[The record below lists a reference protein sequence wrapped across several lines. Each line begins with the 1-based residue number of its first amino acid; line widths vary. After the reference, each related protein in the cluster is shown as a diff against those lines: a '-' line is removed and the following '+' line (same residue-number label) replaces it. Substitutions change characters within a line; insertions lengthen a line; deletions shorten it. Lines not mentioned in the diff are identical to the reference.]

1 MRTPQSIDDVLH
13 AVENKLRV
21 ELPALR
27 PDLPVCAISV
37 VADEQGLLSAQ
48 IYGVEQAV
56 GHSADDLWQET
67 MQVFAGAHAVYD
79 HDEIDALLR
88 TLKVIAPKAGLAIE
102 PGSLD
107 LVELPGGVLVLTVN
121 RQPVAASE
129 DPLHLLSQAL
139 VGLKSMQVQRR

>member
-1 MRTPQSIDDVLH
+1 MRTPQSIDEVLH

-27 PDLPVCAISV
+27 PDLPAAAIAV

-56 GHSADDLWQET
+56 GRCADDLSQET
-67 MQVFAGAHAVYD
+67 VQMFAGAHSVYD

-102 PGSLD
+102 PGSLN
-107 LVELPGGVLVLTVN
+107 LIELPGGVLVLTVN
-121 RQPVAASE
+121 GQPVAASE

-139 VGLKSMQVQRR
+139 VGLKSMQAARR